1 MTRSRPIRTLAV
13 AACTLAIAG
22 CASEPMPLADSLS
35 PDISKGAGIVPA
47 WAAGGE
53 PATAQ
58 ALRAA
63 AADPIPDPL
72 DEREAVRL
80 SLDRSPELARM
91 VAKAESMR
99 QEAIDMSAP
108 MNPML
113 NFASG
118 VPLESMGA
126 VPVLAMVMGQID
138 ELWTRPA
145 RSAVA
150 RDTYAAMLL
159 DLGAQ
164 AVTMAAKA
172 RSMWHEV
179 QLRAEELAHAEHDER
194 ITAKLVDIVRE
205 QVAVGEA
212 DLSML
217 QEATAEYSD
226 AHHRASKAREARDAA
241 RLALMA
247 MMGRAEAS
255 IARSTGEPDPSGL
268 AAIHLPLGSEEQ
280 LLEALA
286 ANRLD
291 VRAAEAR
298 LRAAESSLTVARRT
312 RLRQM
317 QLGAGYDR
325 DMERMEAVM
334 FSANIE
340 LPIFNDGSARI
351 ARAAA
356 DVQAAALEAERV
368 RQAAIVQLRTALSR
382 ARAAD
387 ERRDMTMSAVVA
399 PGVEAFER
407 ARAAVEAG
415 EGSLAGALDVEHGLN
430 HARLALA
437 DMERERR
444 MMRIELA
451 QASAFLPLEV
461 SP

>member
-1 MTRSRPIRTLAV
+1 MTHPRLIRALATAACIV
-13 AACTLAIAG
+13 AAVG
-22 CASEPMPLADSLS
+22 CAAEPMPRADSLS
-35 PDISKGAGIVPA
+35 ADVARGAGIVPA
-47 WAAGGE
+47 WADGGT
-53 PATAQ
+53 PPTAQ
-58 ALRAA
+58 SLRAA
-63 AADPIPDPL
+63 AAEPIPDPL

-80 SLDRSPELARM
+80 ALERSPELARM
-91 VAKAESMR
+91 IAKAESMR
-99 QEAIDMSAP
+99 HEAIDMSAP

-118 VPLESMGA
+118 VPLDPMSA
-126 VPVLAMVMGQID
+126 VPVLVMVMGQID

-164 AVTMAAKA
+164 AVSMAAKA

-179 QLRAEELAHAEHDER
+179 QLRDEELAHAEHDEA
-194 ITAKLVDIVRE
+194 ITERMAAIMRE
-205 QVAVGEA
+205 QVAAGEA

-217 QEATAEYSD
+217 QKATAEYSD
-226 AHHRASKAREARDAA
+226 AHHRASNAREARDAA

-255 IARSTGEPDPSGL
+255 LAWRTGTPDDAAA
-268 AAIHLPLGSEEQ
+268 AAIHMPLGSEAQ
-280 LLEALA
+280 LLDALA

-298 LRAAESSLTVARRT
+298 LRAAESSLELARYT
-312 RLRQM
+312 RLRQI
-317 QLGAGYDR
+317 QIGAGYDR
-325 DMERMEAVM
+325 DMESMEAVM
-334 FSANIE
+334 FNANIE

-356 DVQAAALEAERV
+356 EVQAAALDAERV
-368 RQAAIVQLRTALSR
+368 RQAAIAQLRTALSR

-407 ARAAVEAG
+407 ARAAVDAG
-415 EGSLAGALDVEHGLN
+415 EGSLASALDVEHGLN
-430 HARLALA
+430 HARLELT
-437 DMERERR
+437 DLERERR